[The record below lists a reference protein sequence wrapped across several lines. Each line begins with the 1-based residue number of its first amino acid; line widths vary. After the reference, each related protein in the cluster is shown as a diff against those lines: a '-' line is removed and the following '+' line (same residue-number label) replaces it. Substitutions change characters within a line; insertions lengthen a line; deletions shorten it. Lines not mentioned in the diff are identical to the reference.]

1 MSLDYP
7 NIWKTLTDRFAL
19 GQWSIHGPIHW
30 KNVEENGLSLARLN
44 GADETVVRLFAVF
57 HDSERENESYD
68 PQHGQRAAALAADL
82 HGELF
87 WIEDEQLDLLCE
99 ACRLHHQGFTSDEV
113 TIGTCWD
120 ADRMDLP
127 RVGIRPD
134 PQKMS
139 TQEGHDYARLG
150 PVALER

>member
-1 MSLDYP
+1 MVAAWAGALAERGA
-7 NIWKTLTDRFAL
+7 DR
-19 GQWSIHGPIHW
+19 
-30 KNVEENGLSLARLN
+30 LAPAQLN

-57 HDSERENESYD
+57 HDAERENES
-68 PQHGQRAAALAADL
+68 
-82 HGELF
+82 
-87 WIEDEQLDLLCE
+87 DEP
-99 ACRLHHQGFTSDEV
+99 

-127 RVGIRPD
+127 RVGIQPD